1 MRISDWSS
9 DVLFRSVLAVA
20 VGAPVV
26 LAALLLEHQD
36 LVAAGLLDDLA
47 GHADALDEGGAG
59 LGPGTLAEPQDGL
72 DGDDLAGI
80 ASQLPDDAHVILG
93 DLVLLDPGFEPCTHG
108 AGPHNSS

>member
-59 LGPGTLAEPQDGL
+59 LGPGTLAEHKDGL
-72 DGDDLAGI
+72 EGDDLAGL
-80 ASQLPDDAHVILG
+80 AFQLLDDDHVILG
-93 DLVLLDPGFEPCTHG
+93 AFVLLSARFDHSK
-108 AGPHNSS
+108 H